1 MRPAAEFARSGDLR
15 QRRRHGR
22 LGAAVAVSTLV
33 HALLFYILPWAFDPT
48 ARPAGPEPAPLVVSI
63 GSPGTSTDELAPSDG
78 LRTPE
83 APLPVAD
90 AESETPAPVPEPA
103 PDMSEASAG
112 ESRPEAAE
120 AESRSGVPAPD
131 RFEAREDTA
140 AVAAAAMPGIA
151 DQLAIVDLQPEL
163 PLPTPVIEAR
173 NSPLP
178 QAPYSVRQQKML
190 ARKVENWAETFQRKH
205 EPGEE
210 ITWKH
215 DGQRYTAR
223 FTSTPGGD
231 DSSLD
236 RLSVHIATEQN
247 GDRLTTTVELKR
259 LAFSNFAQF
268 VHRWDQNVQIHDDQ
282 LDGRFHSNS
291 AINLSYSRQTGPL
304 FLGRVTTSART
315 INVTERRGYR
325 RRADIFQ
332 GGLETGVRTIRLPR
346 DYVPLPANLEIDESQ
361 RHEFTE
367 DTRITFHADG
377 SYSYVSTESGLFERR
392 GTIERPATYLIA
404 NDKAELTVRGTVRGR
419 VLVYSPTRVV
429 ISGDLRYAN
438 DPERSESTD
447 DFIGIVSA
455 RSVEIA
461 EPEVTGP
468 GDLTIQAAI
477 YAEKRFQVRKYRRR
491 GKGTLE
497 IYGSLTAGS
506 LSATEP
512 RYATRIRFDPRLESR
527 RPPGFPVT
535 DRYETESWDEVWTV
549 EDVGT
554 R

>member
-1 MRPAAEFARSGDLR
+1 MSPAAEFAISGDLR
-15 QRRRHGR
+15 QRRGHGR
-22 LGAAVAVSTLV
+22 LGAAVAASTLV
-33 HALLFYILPWAFDPT
+33 HALLLYILPWEFDPT
-48 ARPAGPEPAPLVVSI
+48 ARPANPEPAPLVVLI
-63 GSPGTSTDELAPSDG
+63 GSPGTSVEEVASSAG
-78 LRTPE
+78 LQTPE

-90 AESETPAPVPEPA
+90 AEAETPAPVAEPA
-103 PDMSEASAG
+103 PELSQAPAG
-112 ESRPEAAE
+112 ESRPEASE
-120 AESRSGVPAPD
+120 QEFRSGAPAPD
-131 RFEAREDTA
+131 QFEAREDTA
-140 AVAAAAMPGIA
+140 AVAAVSMPGIA
-151 DQLAIVDLQPEL
+151 DGLPAIEHEPDLPR
-163 PLPTPVIEAR
+163 PTPVVEAR

-178 QAPYSVRQQKML
+178 QAPYSARQQKML

-215 DGQRYTAR
+215 DGQLYTAR
-223 FTSTPGGD
+223 FTSIPGGD
-231 DSSLD
+231 DTRLD
-236 RLSVHIATEQN
+236 RLSVRISTEQD
-247 GDRLTTTVELKR
+247 GDRFTTMVELKR

-268 VHRWDQNVQIHDDQ
+268 VHRWDQNVQIHDDH

-304 FLGRVTTSART
+304 FLGRVTTAART

-325 RRADIFQ
+325 RRSDIFQ
-332 GGLETGVRTIRLPR
+332 GGLETGVRRIRLPR
-346 DYVPLPANLEIDESQ
+346 DYVPLPGNLTADNEQ
-361 RHEFTE
+361 KHEFTE
-367 DTRITFHADG
+367 NTRITFHADG
-377 SYSYVSTESGLFERR
+377 SYTYVSTESGLFERR
-392 GTIERPATYLIA
+392 GTIEQPATYLIA
-404 NDKAELTVRGTVRGR
+404 TGKAELTVRGTVRGR
-419 VLVYSPTRVV
+419 VLVYSPARVV
-429 ISGDLRYAN
+429 IGGDLRYAN
-438 DPERSESTD
+438 DPERSESAD

-468 GDLTIQAAI
+468 GDLAIQAAI

-491 GKGTLE
+491 GKGTLD

-506 LSATEP
+506 ISATEP

-535 DRYETESWDEVWTV
+535 DRYETESWDELWTV